1 MAVRYF
7 KTKDGKILVSKRDGS
22 SKTLAKRY
30 TEVDKNGKAKAKK
43 KVAKKKKSNLMI
55 YYKPKDLSMVL
66 KITSKLLIVVSIV
79 IW

>member
-22 SKTLAKRY
+22 SKNLKTRY

-43 KVAKKKKSNLMI
+43 KVTKKKKE
-55 YYKPKDLSMVL
+55 K
-66 KITSKLLIVVSIV
+66 
-79 IW
+79 

>member
-22 SKTLAKRY
+22 SKILAKRY

-43 KVAKKKKSNLMI
+43 QQRRKRRSKWITVASLLGFQINIL
-55 YYKPKDLSMVL
+55 L
-66 KITSKLLIVVSIV
+66 KMF
-79 IW
+79 

>member
-22 SKTLAKRY
+22 SKRLETRH

-43 KVAKKKKSNLMI
+43 KVTKKKKE
-55 YYKPKDLSMVL
+55 K
-66 KITSKLLIVVSIV
+66 
-79 IW
+79 